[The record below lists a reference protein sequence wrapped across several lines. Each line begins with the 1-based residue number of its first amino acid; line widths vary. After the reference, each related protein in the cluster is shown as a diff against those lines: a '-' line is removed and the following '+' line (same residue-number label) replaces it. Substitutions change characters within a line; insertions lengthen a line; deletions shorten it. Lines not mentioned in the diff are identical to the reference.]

1 MSKRKG
7 ELSDGMIDTNWPHQ
21 VAVHIDLVRGFHF
34 EPKMEFSRSLST
46 SPRRRSLTV
55 CWPGRRCEEYCLYCF
70 AKRADAQAFIDR
82 FGGEHFDPGTNRG
95 KGKQRD
101 YWMRDTMGDRRQR
114 YPEILGRL
122 EQALGDEPSLDHDIS
137 WLLALPATLW
147 FTRRRR
153 DVESL
158 LRARLP
164 LGEWTID
171 LEPAID
177 ARLRAH
183 PAADWHQA
191 WRLPMPAIKNEAIA
205 LSLAFLRSMGEQ
217 FQPCAGASRDTSP
230 GRKLFGSTG

>member
-7 ELSDGMIDTNWPHQ
+7 ELSNNMIDKLWPHQ
-21 VAVHIDLVRGFHF
+21 VAMHIDLVRGFHF
-34 EPKMEFSRSLST
+34 RPQMEFSHRLSA
-46 SPRRRSLTV
+46 SPRGRALMV
-55 CWPGRRCEEYCLYCF
+55 CWPGRRCEEYRLYCF
-70 AKRADAQAFIDR
+70 AKRADAQVFIDR
-82 FGGEHFDPGTNRG
+82 FGGEHFDPAKDRG

-114 YPEILGRL
+114 YREILGRL
-122 EQALGDEPSLDHDIS
+122 EQALGDEPSLDRDMS
-137 WLLALPATLW
+137 WLLSLPATLW

-164 LGEWTID
+164 LAEWSIE

-183 PAADWHQA
+183 PAAAWHRA
-191 WRLPMPAIKNEAIA
+191 WRRPMPAIKSDAIA
-205 LSLAFLRSMGEQ
+205 LSLALLRSMGEQ
-217 FQPCAGASRDTSP
+217 FPSCADALPDVYP
-230 GRKLFGSTG
+230 GRKFIGSTC